1 MDNGDNDDIPDDL
14 VSLLWLVTSR
24 KKLSVHESKE
34 LVISEALG
42 KMD

>member
-14 VSLLWLVTSR
+14 VSLLWLVASR